1 MRFIL
6 VCMMILLL
14 ASTGAENCLAWGAIT
29 HAHLSNVLGE
39 RYDLENLQEMYG
51 STIPDM
57 FNLIMDSPYS
67 DHMYQAM
74 HYRFDEIRPYACTKL
89 LEAAMM
95 GIASHNDAWGA
106 DWTAHHQ
113 AQSLTDPIGY
123 VVFKE
128 GQLAPV
134 LEPQLAGLLAS
145 AGVPNA
151 GEIAADMAPGL
162 AHNFIETAV
171 DLLISRNEDP
181 FIGYRLL
188 ISSQLRAPGIPFMVA
203 RAFARDLAAHY
214 GISRFR
220 AWLFI
225 VYAEREYRELMKMY
239 GGIFTKGFDEAV
251 ALLAEQGALYAEKIL
266 HEVTGV
272 NVTVPPEMVGG
283 FLVDFA
289 IPAVQDDYSTE
300 IAMTCDYL
308 DERLESEGYTAAP
321 APFLARSDERVF
333 ETAPAEPRLEQNHP
347 NPFNPSTTIRFSI
360 PENAGVRIAV
370 FDASGRRVA
379 VLLDRMVEAGDHS
392 VVWDGI
398 DSRGNAVCSG
408 IYFCRMECGTVSF
421 TKKMILLR

>member
-6 VCMMILLL
+6 VCMIILLL

-67 DHMYQAM
+67 DHMYEAM
-74 HYRFDEIRPYACTKL
+74 HYRFDEIRPYAYTKL

-113 AQSLTDPIGY
+113 ALSLPDPIGY
-123 VVFKE
+123 VVYKE
-128 GQLAPV
+128 GQLAPL

-151 GEIAADMAPGL
+151 GEIAADLAPGL
-162 AHNFIETAV
+162 AHNFVETAV

-188 ISSQLRAPGIPFMVA
+188 VSAQLRTPGIPLMVA

-225 VYAEREYRELMKMY
+225 VYAEREYRDLMRMY
-239 GGIFTKGFDEAV
+239 GGIFTKSFDEAV
-251 ALLAEQGALYAEKIL
+251 ALLSAQGALYAEAIL
-266 HEVTGV
+266 QAVTGV
-272 NVTVPPEMVGG
+272 TVTVPPEMVGG

-289 IPAVQDDYSTE
+289 IPAVQDDYSVE

-308 DERLESEGYTAAP
+308 AERLENEGYTATV
-321 APFLARSDERVF
+321 PFLAKSDERAF
-333 ETAPAEPRLEQNHP
+333 ETAAPRLEQNHP
-347 NPFNPSTTIRFSI
+347 NPFNPSTTIRFSV
-360 PENAGVRIAV
+360 PGSAYVRIAV

-379 VLLDRMVEAGDHS
+379 VLLDRMVDGGDHS
-392 VVWDGI
+392 VVWNGI
-398 DSRGNAVCSG
+398 DSRGCAVCSG
-408 IYFCRMECGTVSF
+408 IYFCRMECGTASF